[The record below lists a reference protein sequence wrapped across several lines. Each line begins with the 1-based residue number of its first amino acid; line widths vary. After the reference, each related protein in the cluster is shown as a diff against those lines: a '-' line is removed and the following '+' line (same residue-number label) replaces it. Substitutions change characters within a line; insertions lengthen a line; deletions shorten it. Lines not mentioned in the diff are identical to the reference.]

1 MSEKKMSSN
10 KKAALKSIE
19 SICGKLMVWAP
30 FVAFFAWLTDGKF
43 ITTDVWKALVPL
55 GIVAGVI
62 WFWAAG
68 QLPDE
73 EK

>member
-55 GIVAGVI
+55 GIVAGIV
-62 WFWAAG
+62 WYWAVG
-68 QLPDE
+68 RLPDE
-73 EK
+73 K